1 MLSNYNAVLQK
12 IAPSEWPLLTPILE
26 ELRSVLRPGFDSL
39 NWNSLGIPD
48 FIKKCDQEIS
58 KFQSIVNQIQKNA
71 SMVSVHMTYSVNVTY
86 SVNLTLDR

>member
-1 MLSNYNAVLQK
+1 MLANYNAVLQK
-12 IAPSEWPLLTPILE
+12 IAPSEWPLLTSILE
-26 ELRSVLRPGFDSL
+26 ELKSVLKPGFDAL

-71 SMVSVHMTYSVNVTY
+71 SMVSFIRMRLARCSE
-86 SVNLTLDR
+86 